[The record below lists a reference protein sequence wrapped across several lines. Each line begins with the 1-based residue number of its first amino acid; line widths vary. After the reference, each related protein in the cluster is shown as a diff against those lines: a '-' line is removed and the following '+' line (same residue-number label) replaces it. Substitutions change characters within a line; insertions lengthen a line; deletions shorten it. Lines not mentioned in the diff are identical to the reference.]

1 MKKEEKITLKSQLNT
16 MPKLM
21 KKTYKKK
28 TSSKPKVV
36 YVMPSKPEL
45 KELTTNVT
53 GSVTING
60 YQVNLNNLGFG
71 SDTGQRVGRAVKGAR
86 LTYNYVIL
94 GASASGL
101 IDYLRIMLIYDS
113 QSNVANPA
121 VGDFLEVG
129 AGGSIVTCP
138 KNTKS
143 YPDRFTFLYDKIIA
157 VQNQSTG
164 GSCNGDKEDQ
174 AQCGSIS
181 LARLPA
187 TRFSSSASG
196 VPTTGNLFLY
206 VTSYQNT
213 GLVTTSAGL
222 YGHFKYTYSDD

>member
-16 MPKLM
+16 MAKIM

-45 KELTTNVT
+45 KELTTNVV
-53 GSVTING
+53 GAVTTNG
-60 YQVNLNNLGFG
+60 YIINLNNLSFG
-71 SDTGQRVGRAVKGAR
+71 SDTGQRIGRVVKGAR
-86 LTYNYVIL
+86 LHYSFVIL

-101 IDYLRIMLIYDS
+101 IDYLRVMIIYDS
-113 QSNVANPA
+113 QANAANPA
-121 VGDFLEVG
+121 STDFLETG
-129 AGGSIVTCP
+129 AAGSLVTCP

-143 YPDRFTFLYDKIIA
+143 YPERFTFLMDRVIP
-157 VQNQSTG
+157 VQNQSSG

-174 AQCGSIS
+174 AMQGSIS
-181 LARLPA
+181 LARLAP
-187 TRFSSSASG
+187 TRFPSSATTI
-196 VPTTGNLFLY
+196 PTTGSILLY

-213 GLVTTSAGL
+213 GLVATSAGL

>member
-1 MKKEEKITLKSQLNT
+1 

-53 GSVTING
+53 GAVTING

-86 LTYNYVIL
+86 LHYKYVIL
-94 GASASGL
+94 GPSNSAL
-101 IDYLRIMLIYDS
+101 FDFLRVMIVWDS
-113 QSNVANPA
+113 QSNTANPA
-121 VGDFLEVG
+121 VGDFLETG
-129 AGGSIVTCP
+129 AAGSLVTCP

-143 YPDRFTFLYDKIIA
+143 YPDRFTILMDKMIP
-157 VQNQSTG
+157 VQNQTAG
-164 GSCNGDKEDQ
+164 GSCNADQ
-174 AQCGSIS
+174 DNQQNSGSIS

>member
-53 GSVTING
+53 GAVTING
-60 YQVNLNNLGFG
+60 YQFSLNSLGFG

-86 LTYNYVIL
+86 LHYKFVIL
-94 GASASGL
+94 GPSNSGL
-101 IDYLRIMLIYDS
+101 FDYLRVILMWDS
-113 QSNVANPA
+113 QSNGGTPA
-121 VGDFLEVG
+121 AGDFLETG
-129 AGGSIVTCP
+129 AAGSLVTCP

-143 YPDRFTFLYDKIIA
+143 YPDRFTFLMDKIIP
-157 VQNQSTG
+157 VQNQSSG
-164 GSCNGDKEDQ
+164 GSCNADQ
-174 AQCGSIS
+174 DNQQQTGSIS
-181 LARLPA
+181 LARLGV
-187 TRFSSSASG
+187 TRFASSASAP
-196 VPTTGNLFLY
+196 PTTGNLILY

>member
-16 MPKLM
+16 MAKIM

-53 GSVTING
+53 GAVTSNG
-60 YQVNLNNLGFG
+60 YQINLNNLGFG

-86 LTYNYVIL
+86 LHYKYVIL
-94 GASASGL
+94 GASNSAL
-101 IDYLRIMLIYDS
+101 FDYIRVMIVWDS
-113 QSNVANPA
+113 QSNTANPA
-121 VGDFLEVG
+121 VGDFLETG
-129 AGGSIVTCP
+129 AAGSIVTCP

-143 YPDRFTFLYDKIIA
+143 YPDRFTFLMDKIIP
-157 VQNQSTG
+157 VQNQTAG
-164 GSCNGDKEDQ
+164 GSCNADQ
-174 AQCGSIS
+174 DNQQQSGSIS

-206 VTSYQNT
+206 VTTYQNT